1 MGSPVSPIVANI
13 FMQDLETK
21 AVQYSEFIPKI
32 WYRYVDD
39 TFVIIEKQHEDYF
52 FEHINLINPSI
63 QFTKELESD
72 HKLPFLDVLI
82 HRDISSTLNT
92 TLYRKPTHTNQY
104 LNFESNHPLS
114 TRIGV
119 ARTLF
124 DRASQIVKD
133 RDQLHLEQKHI
144 KTTLKKCGYKGWA
157 LNQSIRPTLFDI
169 PKNQN
174 KSLRGYVSVPYV
186 QGISESFKRLL
197 TSSTDCS
204 VAFKGSNTIRDHLVH
219 PKDQDE
225 IGSKTNVIYKIC
237 CKECSSIY
245 IGQTKRRLKDRIKEH
260 KDIKSVVAGVG
271 VSGVANHVLNTSHI
285 DWDNV
290 TILDGESNKLAREIK
305 ESIWIRKCNPELNR
319 KGGFELSD
327 IYSTILQ
334 DGCQQDPTEGAPDGN
349 PERGFPSLRLS

>member
-1 MGSPVSPIVANI
+1 M
-13 FMQDLETK
+13 
-21 AVQYSEFIPKI
+21 
-32 WYRYVDD
+32 
-39 TFVIIEKQHEDYF
+39 
-52 FEHINLINPSI
+52 
-63 QFTKELESD
+63 
-72 HKLPFLDVLI
+72 
-82 HRDISSTLNT
+82 
-92 TLYRKPTHTNQY
+92 
-104 LNFESNHPLS
+104 
-114 TRIGV
+114 
-119 ARTLF
+119 
-124 DRASQIVKD
+124 
-133 RDQLHLEQKHI
+133 
-144 KTTLKKCGYKGWA
+144 KKCGYKGWA

-204 VAFKGSNTIRDHLVH
+204 VAFKGYKTIRDHLVH

-260 KDIKSVVAGVG
+260 IKSVVAGVG
-271 VSGVANHVLNTSHI
+271 VSGVANHVLNTSHSI

-319 KGGFELSD
+319 KGGFVVNRIQQREHLMETQNEAFHPYVSVRRPSD
-327 IYSTILQ
+327 GRRWCPKWLGFATHRNFQVGGGLNYGILIQ
-334 DGCQQDPTEGAPDGN
+334 SYRVVKADLCK
-349 PERGFPSLRLS
+349 

>member
-1 MGSPVSPIVANI
+1 MRWFFLS
-13 FMQDLETK
+13 F
-21 AVQYSEFIPKI
+21 
-32 WYRYVDD
+32 YV
-39 TFVIIEKQHEDYF
+39 VGQRQI
-52 FEHINLINPSI
+52 L
-63 QFTKELESD
+63 
-72 HKLPFLDVLI
+72 
-82 HRDISSTLNT
+82 
-92 TLYRKPTHTNQY
+92 HTNQY

-124 DRASQIVKD
+124 DRASQIVKN

-225 IGSKTNVIYKIC
+225 IGSKTNVICKIC

-245 IGQTKRRLKDRIKEH
+245 RTNQT
-260 KDIKSVVAGVG
+260 
-271 VSGVANHVLNTSHI
+271 
-285 DWDNV
+285 
-290 TILDGESNKLAREIK
+290 
-305 ESIWIRKCNPELNR
+305 
-319 KGGFELSD
+319 
-327 IYSTILQ
+327 
-334 DGCQQDPTEGAPDGN
+334 
-349 PERGFPSLRLS
+349 